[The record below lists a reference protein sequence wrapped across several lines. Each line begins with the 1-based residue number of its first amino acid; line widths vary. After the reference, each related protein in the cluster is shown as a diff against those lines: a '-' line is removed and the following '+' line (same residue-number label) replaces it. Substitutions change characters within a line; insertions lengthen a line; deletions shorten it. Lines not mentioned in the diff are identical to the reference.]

1 MNVTQV
7 MYTKY
12 WALSKMSRQQRIKR
26 KIKQYILDHLI
37 FFVYT
42 THKIGLLRMIDD
54 ISLKILKI
62 LQIKARI
69 PNVEVARQV
78 GMAPSAVLERIRKLE
93 KLGYID
99 GYEVRLNP
107 QRFRRGM
114 VGFIHLSLDAKA
126 SEVSLADRLA
136 DIDEIQE
143 IHFIAGEDGYL
154 IKVRVAGTE
163 ELNELVRERIRSIP
177 GVRATRTLIVLTT
190 IKETARITIDDQ
202 AAEEHQRGTP

>member
-1 MNVTQV
+1 
-7 MYTKY
+7 
-12 WALSKMSRQQRIKR
+12 
-26 KIKQYILDHLI
+26 
-37 FFVYT
+37 
-42 THKIGLLRMIDD
+42 MIDE

-93 KLGYID
+93 KQGYIN

-114 VGFIHLSLDAKA
+114 VGFIHLAMDAKA
-126 SEVSLADRLA
+126 NENDLVAKLAA
-136 DIDEIQE
+136 IDEIQE

-163 ELNELVRERIRSIP
+163 ELDKLVREHIRTIE
-177 GVRATRTLIVLTT
+177 GVRATRTSIVLTT

-202 AAEEHQRGTP
+202 VAIQHQ